1 MESSDNKVSTD
12 LIISALLNDSQPF
25 PTNYLYFFSDISAP
39 DLNKIKKI
47 WEKISVTRKINLLS
61 DLESLME
68 SDTLLVFDDL
78 AKYALS
84 DNDPN
89 VRCQAISLLW
99 ECEDSHVAESFLI
112 MLDEEESESVK
123 LSAAAGLG
131 KFVLLGELDEVSSS
145 LANKIIK
152 SLYLTFETSPSN
164 EIRQEALKSLSYANQ
179 PKIINLISNAFQENE
194 PSWQLA
200 AVISMGRS
208 ADERWEKQI
217 LTSLDNSNLPLQ
229 IEAVKAAGELEIPDA
244 RQKLLDM
251 LSDSNCDIELKFQI
265 IWSLSKIGG
274 DEIRDV
280 LGKLLEESKSEDE
293 IEIIEMAL
301 ENLEFED
308 GLPSL
313 DIF

>member
-1 MESSDNKVSTD
+1 MGSSDNQVSTD
-12 LIISALLNDSQPF
+12 LVIRALLNDNQSF

-39 DLNKIKKI
+39 DLDEIKKI
-47 WEKISVTRKINLLS
+47 WEKISLTRKINLLS

-68 SDTLLVFDDL
+68 SDTLLVFDDT

-84 DNDPN
+84 DSDPN

-99 ECEDSHVAESFLI
+99 ECEDPQVAESFLV
-112 MLDEEESESVK
+112 MLDEDNNESVQS
-123 LSAAAGLG
+123 SAAAALG

-152 SLYLTFETSPSN
+152 SLYQTFKTSPSN
-164 EIRQEALKSLSYANQ
+164 EVRQEVLKSLSYANQ
-179 PKIINLISNAFQENE
+179 PKIIKMISDAYQENE

-217 LTSLDNSNLPLQ
+217 LTTLDNSHLPLQ

-251 LSDSNCDIELKFQI
+251 LNDSNCDMELKFQI

-280 LGKLLEESKSEDE
+280 LIKLMDESKSEDE
-293 IEIIEMAL
+293 IEIIEMAI
-301 ENLEFED
+301 ENLEFEG